1 MNNVKKKVYSECDRI
16 DNSDI
21 QTETKKDSSNEAVV
35 EDLEEIEPAKE
46 LLPVFGDGDLR
57 SASHLKYETPMQLGR
72 VCYVVVA

>member
-35 EDLEEIEPAKE
+35 EDVEEIEPAKD
-46 LLPVFGDGDLR
+46 LLPVLRDCDLR
-57 SASHLKYETPMQLGR
+57 SASPLKYETPIHLGR